1 MKKSLIV
8 SESSNGST
16 FNLTHDDLQTPKNW
30 KALFI
35 GVNRVQAP
43 DKQCISEY
51 TTEQLDAGFAFLEW
65 SFEQRLQ
72 GYSFNTVDW
81 TYDRIDINE
90 EVVTLNHESLLTPTE
105 LEPYLTLHN
114 INKGDYDFIVTFF
127 RGGDVLTEAGG
138 ATEQSCYLGQFRGIG
153 WFDYDALSVEAPYVT
168 IRYWDNIV
176 NAINYSKQ
184 DERDPG
190 MFIHEWLHAVA
201 EVNGNGFFKGRGYT
215 MPAHN
220 NEVVHAAGAY
230 QYTYPWMTW
239 YKDIIQGKVVSNGNY
254 VGITPEAFLACSAR
268 EQALDMCE

>member
-1 MKKSLIV
+1 M